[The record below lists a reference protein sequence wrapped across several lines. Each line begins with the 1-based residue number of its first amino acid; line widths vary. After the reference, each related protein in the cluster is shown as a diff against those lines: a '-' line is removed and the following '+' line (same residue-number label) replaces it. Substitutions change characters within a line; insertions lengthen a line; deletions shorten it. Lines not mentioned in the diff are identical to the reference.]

1 MASGPKKRGFMTPVT
16 ITIPSFTLNG
26 WKTYVCA
33 AALIGLSVAHN
44 LGYISNDLYE
54 ILLPL
59 LGGGGLAA
67 LRSAVTKS
75 GPQPILEGIGNLV
88 TAAIQMQPPTQPV
101 ETKPLAL
108 EVAARRAEATTST
121 ADQAKEVQYR
131 AINVPG
137 GTTMAAAGNVGGN
150 G

>member
-1 MASGPKKRGFMTPVT
+1 MTPVT

-44 LGYISNDLYE
+44 LGYVSNNLYE
-54 ILLPL
+54 ILLPI

-75 GPQPILEGIGNLV
+75 GPQSILEGVSNLV
-88 TAAIQMQPPTQPV
+88 TTAIQMRPPTQSP
-101 ETKPLAL
+101 ETKPPAVGMAGLRAGATK
-108 EVAARRAEATTST
+108 AAT
-121 ADQAKEVQYR
+121 DQAEEGQYK
-131 AINVPG
+131 ASNLPG
-137 GTTMAAAGNVGGN
+137 GTTMVTTGNVGSN

>member
-1 MASGPKKRGFMTPVT
+1 MPPVT

-26 WKTYVCA
+26 WKTYFCA

-44 LGYISNDLYE
+44 LGYVQNDLYD
-54 ILLPL
+54 ILLPI

-75 GPQPILEGIGNLV
+75 GPQPILEGVSNLV
-88 TAAIQMQPPTQPV
+88 TAAIQMQPP
-101 ETKPLAL
+101 ETKPTAVGLAAL
-108 EVAARRAEATTST
+108 RAGATKS
-121 ADQAKEVQYR
+121 AMDQAEEIQGKV
-131 AINVPG
+131 INVPG

>member
-1 MASGPKKRGFMTPVT
+1 MVSGPIKRWFMTPVT

-44 LGYISNDLYE
+44 LGYISNDLYD
-54 ILLPL
+54 ILLPI

-75 GPQPILEGIGNLV
+75 GPRSILDGVSNLV
-88 TAAIQMQPPTQPV
+88 TAAIQMQLPIQAP
-101 ETKPLAL
+101 ETKPPALGLAAL
-108 EVAARRAEATTST
+108 RSGVDKST
-121 ADQAKEVQYR
+121 ADKAKKVEPEEAVT
-131 AINVPG
+131 I
-137 GTTMAAAGNVGGN
+137 AGVMPVAQSNVGGN

>member
-1 MASGPKKRGFMTPVT
+1 MTPVT

-44 LGYISNDLYE
+44 LGYISNNLYE
-54 ILLPL
+54 ILLPI

-75 GPQPILEGIGNLV
+75 GPQSILEGVSNLV
-88 TAAIQMQPPTQPV
+88 TAAIQMEPPAQPP
-101 ETKPLAL
+101 ETKPLAVG
-108 EVAARRAEATTST
+108 VAVLRAGATKSATDHAEESQ
-121 ADQAKEVQYR
+121 DR